1 MILQALYDYYTAMA
15 AKGKMAKAG
24 WNPAKVQFA
33 LLIDEKGTLLDI
45 LRLKEKGYRGKKE
58 VDVPQIMLLPK
69 PVTRT
74 MGIKANFLYDT
85 SSYFL
90 GVDNKGNDKRA
101 QNCFRASAQLHQT
114 L

>member
-58 VDVPQIMLLPK
+58 VDVSIVVIGTPK
-69 PVTRT
+69 EWKVSRR
-74 MGIKANFLYDT
+74 
-85 SSYFL
+85 YFTPTFFFSH
-90 GVDNKGNDKRA
+90 V
-101 QNCFRASAQLHQT
+101 SAVQWLQ
-114 L
+114 